1 MFRFFLLA
9 AVGLVAAL
17 PFSSAQTP
25 APTGKPVSLHLKD
38 AMVKDALAEIKKQT
52 DIAVEDRLEK
62 SDTRLTLDLPNTPF
76 WPALDQIAE
85 KIGAAVVI
93 GPRKGYIALEP
104 RASRERQPVAY
115 SGPFRLAMKEVK
127 STREFDRGR
136 RSCVSTIEVSWE
148 PRLLPL
154 FLESRPHDVVAID
167 DKGARHTMPGL
178 GSSPSPVD
186 GRIAEGVILPLPVV
200 PRTVGS
206 FQRVQGRLT
215 AIAPTR
221 MIEFRLPSL
230 ARLRDSDDDADR
242 KRSENGASVTVTNV
256 LLRPERWIVRVA
268 VEMQPG
274 GESFDSNQDWLV
286 NNRMVLV
293 NKGERW
299 LPSAYDREG
308 SDGRKGTVSYQ
319 FTDRRRLAGAKPE
332 DWSVVYQS
340 PEKCV
345 VVPIPFVFENVE
357 LP

>member
-9 AVGLVAAL
+9 AIGVVAAL
-17 PFSSAQTP
+17 PFSSAQTQ
-25 APTGKPVSLHLKD
+25 APTGKSVSLHLKD
-38 AMVKDALAEIKKQT
+38 ATLKDALAEIKKQT
-52 DIAVEDRLEK
+52 EITVEDQIGR
-62 SDTRLTLDLPNTPF
+62 SDVRLTLDLPNSEF

-85 KIGAAVVI
+85 KSDAAVTI

-104 RASRERQPVAY
+104 RASRNRQPVAY
-115 SGPFRLAMKEVK
+115 SGPFRLAVKEVK
-127 STREFDRGR
+127 ATLDFDRGK
-136 RSCVSTIEVSWE
+136 RSYVAAVEVSWE
-148 PRLLPL
+148 PRLLPI

-167 DKGARHTMPGL
+167 DKGARHTVPGL

-186 GRIAEGVILPLPVV
+186 GRIAEMVVLPLPVV

-206 FQRVQGRLT
+206 FQRIQGKLT

-221 MIEFRLPSL
+221 MIEFKLPSL
-230 ARLRDSDDDADR
+230 ARLRDSDDETDR
-242 KRSENGASVTVTNV
+242 KRSESGASVTVTNV

-299 LPSAYDREG
+299 LPSAYAREG

-319 FTDRRRLAGAKPE
+319 FTDRRRLASAKPE
-332 DWSVVYQS
+332 DWSIVYQS